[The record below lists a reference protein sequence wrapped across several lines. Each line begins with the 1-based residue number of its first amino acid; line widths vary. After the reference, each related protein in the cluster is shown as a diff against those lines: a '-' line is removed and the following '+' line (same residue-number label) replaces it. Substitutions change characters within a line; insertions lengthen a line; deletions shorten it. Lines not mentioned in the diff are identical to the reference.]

1 MKTKSLQTVR
11 LTHAIAEKNMEFT
24 TVLFYAFSA
33 LLIFAAVRVI
43 TDGNP
48 VHAALF
54 LILSF
59 FSAAGLWMLL
69 QAEFLAIVL
78 VLVYVGAVMVLFL
91 FVVMMLDIDIA
102 KMRAGF
108 WGNLP
113 LATFVGVIIAL
124 EMSAILLRSF
134 IGQDGSVPSGSAMI
148 GDTRELGKLIYTQYL
163 YAFEI
168 AAIILLAAIVAA
180 VALTLRRRKD
190 IKYFD
195 PADAVKVKRSDRV
208 RIVSMASESSRATAP
223 ASNTEKE

>member
-1 MKTKSLQTVR
+1 M
-11 LTHAIAEKNMEFT
+11 AFT
-24 TVLFYAFSA
+24 TILFYAFSA
-33 LLIFAAVRVI
+33 LLVFAAVRVI
-43 TDGNP
+43 TDSNP

-59 FSAAGLWMLL
+59 FSAAGIWMLL

-102 KMRAGF
+102 VMRAGF
-108 WGNLP
+108 WSNLP
-113 LATFVGVIIAL
+113 LAAFIGAIVAL

-134 IGQDGSVPSGSAMI
+134 IGQETSVPEASAMI
-148 GDTRELGKLIYTQYL
+148 GNTRELGKLIYTQYL

-168 AAIILLAAIVAA
+168 AAIVLLAAIVAA

-208 RIVSMASESSRATAP
+208 RIVSMASESTRASAAQA
-223 ASNTEKE
+223 ASDIQNP

>member
-1 MKTKSLQTVR
+1 
-11 LTHAIAEKNMEFT
+11 MEFT

-134 IGQDGSVPSGSAMI
+134 IGQDGSVPASSAMI

-208 RIVSMASESSRATAP
+208 RIVSMASESSRATPP

>member
-1 MKTKSLQTVR
+1 
-11 LTHAIAEKNMEFT
+11 MEFT
-24 TVLFYAFSA
+24 TALFYAFSTLLVLAA
-33 LLIFAAVRVI
+33 LRVI
-43 TDGNP
+43 TDRNP

-59 FSAAGLWMLL
+59 FSAAAIWMLL

-102 KMRAGF
+102 KLRAGF
-108 WGNLP
+108 WSYFP
-113 LATFVGVIIAL
+113 LSLTVGGVIAL
-124 EMSAILLRSF
+124 EMAAVLIHGFVNMPANPAGASL
-134 IGQDGSVPSGSAMI
+134 

-168 AAIILLAAIVAA
+168 AALILLAAMVAA

-190 IKYFD
+190 TKYFD
-195 PADAVKVKRSDRV
+195 PGEAVKVRSKDRI
-208 RIVSMASESSRATAP
+208 RIVRMAAESSRAGAAGNSEP
-223 ASNTEKE
+223 S